1 MTREALE
8 KIIEK
13 YNIKIA
19 MADDEKIS
27 VYNVD
32 LLMKDNMDDTIRT
45 NKADILAILRDRKAS
60 KRKAYE
66 ERQNKIKAI
75 EGLAEIMEYRNAW
88 ANWHEAFEHMMENG
102 SGVMHVSAPT
112 TKEKDLREK
121 YPRADAY
128 LRAQHEADKSN
139 YELSAIGKKALE
151 RIIDGDDYLSAIEDM
166 DSEIEEFVKKHS
178 WD

>member
-45 NKADILAILRDRKAS
+45 NKADILAILRDRREA

-66 ERQNKIKAI
+66 DRKRKIEAI
-75 EGLAEIMEYRNAW
+75 EGLNEILECRNAW
-88 ANWHEAFEHMMENG
+88 ANWHADFEHMMETE
-102 SGVMHVSAPT
+102 SAIMHVSAPI

-128 LRAQHEADKSN
+128 LKAQHEANKSN
-139 YELSAIGKKALE
+139 YELSAIGRKALE
-151 RIIDGDDYLSAIEDM
+151 RIIDGDDYLSAIEAM
-166 DSEIEEFVKKHS
+166 DLEIAEFVKKHA